1 MENVP
6 TVTVKIK
13 NKLNHIFKNQN
24 IMSNVIG
31 AITRSRSNSLIDT
44 EYVKTPFNSDDIT
57 LLINAYTDADTDA
70 NTDTDTDTDTDTEI
84 ESIFDEYYEDI
95 IEMIHELMDEY
106 INVNVLDL
114 QQPDFYERM
123 YKELHTHIKE
133 YFINI
138 NSSDFN
144 SDLITHEI
152 MNNIQELFD
161 CFVSSKCIPRRSY
174 SIDDSVVSHTRD
186 TTTNIQM
193 QIEFL
198 KSIKQPEQRTNEWYT
213 FRHNLISASN
223 LWKVFGS
230 QAQKNSLIY
239 EKCKPLQLNSKSSTF
254 VNTNNALHWG
264 VKYEPVTVNIYEQ
277 LFKTHVCEF
286 GCIQHIKYPFLGA
299 SPDGINIDPNSNKYG
314 RMLEIKNI
322 VNREITGI
330 PKREYWVQ
338 TQIQMETCNLETCDF
353 VETRFKEYAEE
364 EFFKDT
370 EKEYKGVILH
380 FIEKPILIDG
390 GIDIQSYKPT
400 QPIYVYKPFDIEN
413 TPEAISVWIEQE
425 KELQENNNN
434 VLFSVNYWYMDEF
447 SCVLIQRN
455 RLWFENVVPAITQ
468 VWDTIEKER
477 VDGYEHRAAKKRNA
491 KINISMNDVSNSY
504 ITNVHPKATVCLIR
518 LDENGEVV

>member
-322 VNREITGI
+322 YNRDITGV
-330 PKREYWVQ
+330 PKLEYWVQ
-338 TQIQMETCNLETCDF
+338 TQIQMECCNLKLCDF
-353 VETRFKEYAEE
+353 METRIKEYENSDQFYGNMYNP
-364 EFFKDT
+364 EF
-370 EKEYKGVILH
+370 KGVLLQ
-380 FIEKPILIDG
+380 FTNEDLQ
-390 GIDIQSYKPT
+390 IQTP
-400 QPIYVYKPFDIEN
+400 QYVYLPFDIAKDELSITKWIVNQKQIQLEN
-413 TPEAISVWIEQE
+413 KHV
-425 KELQENNNN
+425 LVN
-434 VLFSVNYWYMDEF
+434 VIYWYLDEY
-447 SCVLIQRN
+447 SCVVIERNQEWFNSALPYIQETWN
-455 RLWFENVVPAITQ
+455 
-468 VWDTIEKER
+468 TIENER
-477 VDGYEHRAAKKRNA
+477 IHGYDHRESKKRSPS
-491 KINISMNDVSNSY
+491 IVIDTSTYNDVKLVEEINTTH
-504 ITNVHPKATVCLIR
+504 IVKVNKQH
-518 LDENGEVV
+518 

>member
-138 NSSDFN
+138 KSSDFN

-322 VNREITGI
+322 YNRDITGV
-330 PKREYWVQ
+330 PKLEYWVQ
-338 TQIQMETCNLETCDF
+338 TQIQMECCNLKLCDF
-353 VETRFKEYAEE
+353 METRIKEYENSDQFYGNMYNP
-364 EFFKDT
+364 EF
-370 EKEYKGVILH
+370 KGVLLQ
-380 FIEKPILIDG
+380 FTNEDLQ
-390 GIDIQSYKPT
+390 IQTP
-400 QPIYVYKPFDIEN
+400 QYVYLPFDIAKDELSITKWIVNQKQIQLEN
-413 TPEAISVWIEQE
+413 KHV
-425 KELQENNNN
+425 LVN
-434 VLFSVNYWYMDEF
+434 VIYWYLDEY
-447 SCVLIQRN
+447 SCVVIERNQEWFNSALPYIQETWN
-455 RLWFENVVPAITQ
+455 
-468 VWDTIEKER
+468 TIENER
-477 VDGYEHRAAKKRNA
+477 IHGYDHRESKKRSPS
-491 KINISMNDVSNSY
+491 IVIDTSTYNDVKLVEEINTTH
-504 ITNVHPKATVCLIR
+504 IVKVNKQH
-518 LDENGEVV
+518 

>member
-1 MENVP
+1 MP
-6 TVTVKIK
+6 D
-13 NKLNHIFKNQN
+13 
-24 IMSNVIG
+24 SD
-31 AITRSRSNSLIDT
+31 SDYNSMVLSDT
-44 EYVKTPFNSDDIT
+44 E
-57 LLINAYTDADTDA
+57 TD
-70 NTDTDTDTDTDTEI
+70 DTEMSSSDEEEEELFEMTEQDWQELYEVI
-84 ESIFDEYYEDI
+84 DILIYDIIQENISQISNANIYKEIAGSIFDIIYETIGHLFDDTADPI
-95 IEMIHELMDEY
+95 FQD
-106 INVNVLDL
+106 
-114 QQPDFYERM
+114 
-123 YKELHTHIKE
+123 
-133 YFINI
+133 
-138 NSSDFN
+138 
-144 SDLITHEI
+144 
-152 MNNIQELFD
+152 IQELIEQIVELEMD
-161 CFVSSKCIPRRSY
+161 VMHIPRRSLTMT
-174 SIDDSVVSHTRD
+174 IDTLSELSA
-186 TTTNIQM
+186 TTITGIGKQIQKLRNIPQPP
-193 QIEFL
+193 QKSKEWHEFRYDL
-198 KSIKQPEQRTNEWYT
+198 
-213 FRHNLISASN
+213 LSASN
-223 LWKVFGS
+223 LWKALGS
-230 QAQKNSLIY
+230 ESQRNSLIY
-239 EKCKPLQLNSKSSTF
+239 EKCKPLNTALLEQYNTSTSGPM
-254 VNTNNALHWG
+254 HWG
-264 VKYEPVTVNIYEQ
+264 VKYEPLTVMIYEDMY
-277 LFKTHVCEF
+277 KTKVEEF
-286 GCIQHIKYPFLGA
+286 GCIQHPKYKCIGA
-299 SPDGINIDPNSNKYG
+299 SPDGINVDASNSRYG

-455 RLWFENVVPAITQ
+455 RLWFENVVTAITQ

>member
-1 MENVP
+1 MEKVSP
-6 TVTVKIK
+6 VTLKIK
-13 NKLNHIFKNQN
+13 KNLEHFFKNQN

-44 EYVKTPFNSDDIT
+44 EYVKTPFNSEDIT
-57 LLINAYTDADTDA
+57 LRIDTDSDNDI
-70 NTDTDTDTDTDTEI
+70 NTDTNADTDTDTDTEI

-138 NSSDFN
+138 NSSEFN

-161 CFVSSKCIPRRSY
+161 CFVSSKCIPIRSY
-174 SIDDSVVSHTRD
+174 SIDHHAMSHTCD
-186 TTTNIQM
+186 TTTKLPA

-239 EKCKPLQLNSKSSTF
+239 EKCKPLQLNSKSSTY

-264 VKYEPVTVNIYEQ
+264 VKYEPVTVIIYEQ
-277 LFKTHVCEF
+277 LFNTRVREF

-322 VNREITGI
+322 YNRDITGI
-330 PKREYWVQ
+330 PKLEYWVQ
-338 TQIQMETCNLETCDF
+338 TQIQMECCNLQLCDF
-353 VETRFKEYAEE
+353 METRIKEYENSDQ
-364 EFFKDT
+364 FYGNMYDPDF
-370 EKEYKGVILH
+370 KGVLLQ
-380 FIEKPILIDG
+380 FTNEDLQ
-390 GIDIQSYKPT
+390 IQTP
-400 QPIYVYKPFDIEN
+400 QYVYLPFDIAKDESSI
-413 TPEAISVWIEQE
+413 TKWIVKQ
-425 KELQENNNN
+425 KQLQLENNHVLVN
-434 VLFSVNYWYMDEF
+434 VIYWYLDEY
-447 SCVLIQRN
+447 SCVVIERNQEWFNSALPYIQETWN
-455 RLWFENVVPAITQ
+455 
-468 VWDTIEKER
+468 TIENER
-477 VDGYEHRAAKKRNA
+477 IHGYEHRESKKRSPSIVIDTSTCNDI
-491 KINISMNDVSNSY
+491 KLVEEINTTHVVK
-504 ITNVHPKATVCLIR
+504 VHKQH
-518 LDENGEVV
+518 